1 MALNFPD
8 NPTPGQQ
15 YTDPNG
21 ILWEYSGTV
30 WNASIN
36 GPTIGSTGATGASGF
51 SGYSGYSGAGADI
64 AVYDQA
70 NLLTSSVSSFD
81 FVGNGV
87 VATNLSGAVT
97 VTIDG
102 GGSGG
107 ATGATG
113 ATGFGIDEYARTL
126 AILALG

>member
-1 MALNFPD
+1 
-8 NPTPGQQ
+8 
-15 YTDPNG
+15 
-21 ILWEYSGTV
+21 
-30 WNASIN
+30 
-36 GPTIGSTGATGASGF
+36 
-51 SGYSGYSGAGADI
+51 
-64 AVYDQA
+64 
-70 NLLTSSVSSFD
+70 LLTSSVSSFD

-102 GGSGG
+102 GGG

>member
-1 MALNFPD
+1 MSTPLNFPD

-21 ILWEYSGTV
+21 KVWTYNGVV
-30 WNASIN
+30 WNASID
-36 GPTIGSTGATGASGF
+36 GPTIGATGATGPAG
-51 SGYSGYSGAGADI
+51 SGANI
-64 AVYDQA
+64 AVYDEG
-70 NLLTSSVSSFD
+70 NVLTTSVSSFD

-87 VATNLSGAVT
+87 VATNISGAVT
-97 VTIDG
+97 ITIEG

-126 AILALG
+126 AILALGE

>member
-21 ILWEYSGTV
+21 ILWEYNGTV
-30 WNASIN
+30 WNASID
-36 GPTIGSTGATGASGF
+36 GPTIGATGATGPAG
-51 SGYSGYSGAGADI
+51 SGANI
-64 AVYDQA
+64 AVYDEG
-70 NLLTSSVSSFD
+70 NVLTTSVSSFD

-87 VATNLSGAVT
+87 VATNVSGAVT
-97 VTIDG
+97 VTITG